1 MPRKTPMA
9 GWPAFVRKSL
19 LSALLLWT
27 FAAQAAGAVI
37 KSPHDPRS
45 YETLVLDN
53 GLKVVLVSDPA
64 TDKAAASLDVNI
76 GSGSD
81 PQGREGLAHFLEHML
96 FLGTEK
102 FPDSAEYK
110 EFMAAHGGRDNAY
123 TSYDHTNYF
132 FDIDKNHLEPAL
144 DRFSQFFIA
153 PTFTPKYVS
162 RERQV
167 VHSEYTSKFKSDGRR
182 SFYAKKQA
190 MNPDHPYTRFS
201 VGSNQTLLVEN
212 SNSPCISSMCSSAQ

>member
-1 MPRKTPMA
+1 M
-9 GWPAFVRKSL
+9 
-19 LSALLLWT
+19 
-27 FAAQAAGAVI
+27 
-37 KSPHDPRS
+37 
-45 YETLVLDN
+45 LDN
-53 GLKVVLVSDPA
+53 GLKVVLVSDPT

-81 PQGREGLAHFLEHML
+81 PEGREGLAHFLEHML

-102 FPDSAEYK
+102 YPNSAEYK
-110 EFMAAHGGRDNAY
+110 EFMAAHGGGDNAY

-132 FDIDKNHLEPAL
+132 FDIDKDYLEPAL
-144 DRFSQFFIA
+144 DRFAQFFVA

-182 SFYAKKQA
+182 SFYAKKQV

-201 VGSNQTLLVEN
+201 VGSNETLARSLCRNCGSGLKRSSREFRIRA
-212 SNSPCISSMCSSAQ
+212 SRGSRPMSRCSPPGSCRRAWTSCRYGISGA